1 MRGGCALPGLAGTAL
16 LLASLAV
23 PVSHAA
29 PADPRVLSGDPAALE
44 QLVGAV
50 SLDVMSE
57 ASLEACE
64 QVGAPSFDALR
75 DAWVAWRERH
85 GLAALRQVVA
95 SLKRQARKDTPWA
108 TLTDPLRARVLAD
121 PAPDQVCAALL
132 RDWQSPA
139 MDASAMFPLAAAT
152 AAAVVQA
159 GLARAPQ
166 RPAVLTQRMA
176 GPVLLPSQIAALSD
190 QQQGGWSALS
200 DEMAERR
207 LGWVFVKGRVQRW
220 SRDPDR
226 FRLVQDQGER
236 ISQAAARL
244 EFDAEPWVG
253 REIVVRGLVTSLRD
267 YGLTLSAAALLTD
280 AAGLAPSPLPQQPL
294 GRKPV
299 LLQRVMRAPGAGL
312 PDTAL
317 AAVVIHGESD
327 YSDGTRWREDV
338 RYLLKD
344 GTVYRRTELP
354 PDQLDVAA
362 SRKLEPQQWGR
373 WRQEG
378 KGYAMQ
384 AQDVDG
390 RPVGDFKPQHHHAV
404 RPWPRDTRLEG
415 YFSRSSF
422 DGSLALGGV
431 SSTHAI
437 RFTRDGRFER
447 SGHAFGASGG
457 MAAMNGAAI
466 SATSRADGS
475 GSSSTAGGTV
485 SGMGGTAGASSS
497 TNRDDGA
504 SRRGRYQ
511 LAGYALTLE
520 YDDGHRERLLSF
532 PVYGD
537 DKTIYVGGGSLVRS
551 DR

>member
-29 PADPRVLSGDPAALE
+29 PADPRVLAGDPAALE

-75 DAWVAWRERH
+75 EAWVAWRERH

-121 PAPDQVCAALL
+121 PAPEQACAALV
-132 RDWQSPA
+132 RDWQGPA
-139 MDASAMFPLAAAT
+139 MDASAIFPLAAAT

-159 GLARAPQ
+159 GLARAAQ
-166 RPAVLTQRMA
+166 RPAVLTQQMA

-267 YGLTLSAAALLTD
+267 YGLTLSAAALVTD

-327 YSDGTRWREDV
+327 YSNGTRWREDV

-344 GTVYRRTELP
+344 GTVYRRSELP

-485 SGMGGTAGASSS
+485 SGMGGTASASSS